1 MSKNPP
7 NNGNIVRLAIS
18 FEAGI
23 FLFSLIL
30 GWLLNAPPLRQLH
43 LNWSGLTL
51 GTIAVGPLL
60 LAMWGCSRS
69 RFGPLRELMRQVNK
83 QIVPLFLGAPSYAL
97 LLVSLLAGIGEECL
111 FRGVLQSEL
120 TGLIG
125 MPLALV
131 LTSTIFGLAHL
142 ITPTYAVLA
151 GLIGC
156 YLGVLL
162 ILTDNLLV
170 PVMAHALYDYAALEY
185 LIGSNSRRYKNA

>member
-1 MSKNPP
+1 
-7 NNGNIVRLAIS
+7 
-18 FEAGI
+18 
-23 FLFSLIL
+23 
-30 GWLLNAPPLRQLH
+30 
-43 LNWSGLTL
+43 
-51 GTIAVGPLL
+51 
-60 LAMWGCSRS
+60 
-69 RFGPLRELMRQVNK
+69 MRQVRK
-83 QIVPLFLGAPSYAL
+83 QIVPLFLGAPSHAL

-142 ITPTYAVLA
+142 ITPTYALFA

-156 YLGVLL
+156 YLGVLM

-170 PVMAHALYDYAALEY
+170 PVMAHALYDYAALKY
-185 LIGSNSRRYKNA
+185 LIGSYSRRYENT